1 MKVKTKV
8 RAGNTRIS
16 VCQVRG
22 PGLIGP
28 IGPGRPGGPGLK
40 PLPLAY

>member
-22 PGLIGP
+22 PWP
-28 IGPGRPGGPGLK
+28 IGPGGPVGPGLK

>member
-16 VCQVRG
+16 VCQV
-22 PGLIGP
+22 L
-28 IGPGRPGGPGLK
+28 GGPRFLK
-40 PLPLAY
+40 PLPLAPAIQAIK

>member
-16 VCQVRG
+16 VCPV
-22 PGLIGP
+22 L
-28 IGPGRPGGPGLK
+28 GGPRFLK
-40 PLPLAY
+40 PLPLLTPAIALK